1 MKIAYQDR
9 NVKFLVVSILII
21 VSSILVYYFEVIL
34 RTTLLIAHFFY
45 FPSIL
50 ACLWWKRRGI
60 IVPVGLVVG
69 LLVTHSI
76 INEDFIQS
84 NLINDLSRGT
94 ILILVGLVI
103 ALLSEQISR
112 RELELN
118 NIIEDLRR
126 SNEDLQQFA
135 YVASHDLQEPL
146 RAIMS
151 FSQLLEEKYY
161 DKLNSDGK
169 EFISFITDGAKNMN
183 ILIKD
188 LLAYSRITTHAE
200 KPGMHDLEE
209 ILKDALYNLQE
220 AIKESDAIITHD
232 KLPTLKVDRTQF
244 LQLFQNFISNAIKFR
259 RDVQPKIHIG
269 VREGNVAWL
278 FSIKDNG
285 IGIESKYFDRLYNIF
300 YRLHTKEE
308 YPGTGIGLPICK
320 KIIQRYGGEIWVESE
335 LGKGTIFYFT
345 IPKKKKKKFT
355 SE

>member
-1 MKIAYQDR
+1 MKFAYQDR
-9 NVKFLVVSILII
+9 NIKNLIVLALII

-34 RTTLLIAHFFY
+34 KTSLLIAHFFY

-50 ACLWWKRRGI
+50 ACLWWKKKGI
-60 IVPVGLVVG
+60 IIPIGLLVG
-69 LLVTHSI
+69 LLITHSI
-76 INEDFIQS
+76 LNEDFIQS
-84 NLINDLSRGT
+84 NLFNDLSRGT

-112 RELELN
+112 REIELN

-146 RAIMS
+146 RAITS

-161 DKLNSDGK
+161 DKLDREGK
-169 EFISFITDGAKNMN
+169 EFISFITEGAKNMN

-200 KPGMHDLEE
+200 TPGFHDLEE

-220 AIKESDAIITHD
+220 AIKESGAAITYD
-232 KLPTLKVDRTQF
+232 KMPTLKVDRTQF

-259 RDVQPKIHIG
+259 RDIRPVIHIG

-320 KIIQRYGGEIWVESE
+320 KIIQRYGGKVWVESE
-335 LGKGTIFYFT
+335 LGTGTTFYFT
-345 IPKKKKKKFT
+345 IPKKKKKKFA

>member
-1 MKIAYQDR
+1 MKLKYQDR
-9 NVKFLVVSILII
+9 NIKFLIVLALIIISSILI
-21 VSSILVYYFEVIL
+21 YYFEVIL

-45 FPSIL
+45 FPSLI
-50 ACLWWKRRGI
+50 ACLWWKKKGLIIPLGLTMGLLITHIIRHEDFIEVNLFNDISRGI
-60 IVPVGLVVG
+60 ILFLV
-69 LLVTHSI
+69 S
-76 INEDFIQS
+76 
-84 NLINDLSRGT
+84 
-94 ILILVGLVI
+94 LVI
-103 ALLSEQISR
+103 ALLSEQISK

-118 NIIEDLRR
+118 TIIEDLRR

-161 DKLNSDGK
+161 DKLNSNGK
-169 EFISFITDGAKNMN
+169 EFISFITEGAKNMN
-183 ILIKD
+183 VLIKD

-200 KPGMHDLEE
+200 EPSFHDLEV

-220 AIKESDAIITHD
+220 AIKESGAVITYD
-232 KLPTLKVDRTQF
+232 EMPTLKVDRTQF

-259 RDVQPKIHIG
+259 REIPPKIHVG
-269 VREGNVAWL
+269 VREGSVAWL

-320 KIIQRYGGEIWVESE
+320 KIIQRYGGKVWVESE
-335 LGKGTIFYFT
+335 LGKGATFYFT
-345 IPKKKKKKFT
+345 IPKKKKKKFA

>member
-1 MKIAYQDR
+1 MKFAYQDR
-9 NVKFLVVSILII
+9 NVRILVVLILII
-21 VSSILVYYFEVIL
+21 ISSILVYYFEVIL
-34 RTTLLIAHFFY
+34 RTSLLIAHFFY

-50 ACLWWKRRGI
+50 ACLWWKKKGI
-60 IVPVGLVVG
+60 IIPIGLVIG
-69 LLVTHSI
+69 LLITHNI
-76 INEDFIQS
+76 LNEDFLEA

-103 ALLSEQISR
+103 ALLSEQISK

-118 NIIEDLRR
+118 SIIEDLRR

-151 FSQLLEEKYY
+151 FSQLLEEKFY
-161 DKLNSDGK
+161 DKLDANGK
-169 EFISFITDGAKNMN
+169 EYISFITDGAKNMN

-200 KPGMHDLEE
+200 TPGLHDLEE
-209 ILKDALYNLQE
+209 ILKDAIYNLQE
-220 AIKESDAIITHD
+220 AIKESGAVITYD
-232 KLPTLKVDRTQF
+232 KMPILKVDRTQF

-259 RDVQPKIHIG
+259 RDIPPMIHIG
-269 VREGNVAWL
+269 VTEGSVAWL

-320 KIIQRYGGEIWVESE
+320 KIIQRYGGKIWVESE
-335 LGKGTIFYFT
+335 LNKGTTFYFT